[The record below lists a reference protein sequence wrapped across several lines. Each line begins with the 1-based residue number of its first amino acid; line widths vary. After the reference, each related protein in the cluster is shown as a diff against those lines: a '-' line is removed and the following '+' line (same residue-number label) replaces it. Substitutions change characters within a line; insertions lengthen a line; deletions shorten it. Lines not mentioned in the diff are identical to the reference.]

1 MRRTIWLTLLLLLI
15 AVQASAFNKKDRAY
29 LDQQFKAIQ
38 QEMTAT
44 KEMVKELEKRQVG
57 LLAVLA
63 GQTKVLKS
71 VDDILAELRTRMG
84 ENSRSLAAL
93 FTSLTILKGEVSGF
107 REETGKKFQEL
118 AIRPTSTAVLE
129 PLGLSRGMAL
139 GSPRAL
145 EGYITAVEGETVTI
159 DRGSAHGL
167 RGGERLAAF
176 LAVDPETQ
184 VGELE
189 VSGVVES
196 QQAQCRVM
204 ELKSGVSLD
213 FGDIV
218 RLRRP
223 E

>member
-1 MRRTIWLTLLLLLI
+1 MRRTIWLTLLLLLV

-38 QEMTAT
+38 EELSAT
-44 KEMVKELEKRQVG
+44 KAMVKELEGRQAEM
-57 LLAVLA
+57 LAALSD
-63 GQTKVLKS
+63 QDKSLKS
-71 VDDILAELRTRMG
+71 VDGILAELRTRMG

-107 REETGKKFQEL
+107 REETGRKFQEL
-118 AIRPTSTAVLE
+118 ADRPTSTAVLE
-129 PLGLSRGMAL
+129 SLSPS
-139 GSPRAL
+139 GSAQAL

-189 VSGVVES
+189 VGRVLES
-196 QQAQCRVM
+196 QQAQCRVVK
-204 ELKSGVSLD
+204 LKSGVSLD

-218 RLRRP
+218 RLQQP

>member
-1 MRRTIWLTLLLLLI
+1 MRRTIWLTLLLVLV

-38 QEMTAT
+38 EELTAT
-44 KEMVKELEKRQVG
+44 KAMVKELEKRQAG
-57 LLAVLA
+57 LLSVLA

-118 AIRPTSTAVLE
+118 AIRPTSTAVLQ
-129 PLGLSRGMAL
+129 PLGLSRGMPM

-145 EGYITAVEGETVTI
+145 EGYITAVQGETVTI

-167 RGGERLAAF
+167 QGGERLAAF

-189 VSGVVES
+189 VSRVVES

-218 RLRRP
+218 RLQRP

>member
-63 GQTKVLKS
+63 GQTTVLKS

>member
-1 MRRTIWLTLLLLLI
+1 MRRTIWLTLLLLLV
-15 AVQASAFNKKDRAY
+15 AVPASAFNKKEMAY

-38 QEMTAT
+38 EGLTAT
-44 KEMVKELEKRQVG
+44 KAMVKELEGRQVE
-57 LLAVLA
+57 
-63 GQTKVLKS
+63 
-71 VDDILAELRTRMG
+71 ILASLSGQDESMKIVDGILGELRTRMG

-93 FTSLTILKGEVSGF
+93 FTSLTILKGDVSGF

-118 AIRPTSTAVLE
+118 AIRPTSTAVME
-129 PLGLSRGMAL
+129 PLGLSRGMPL

-145 EGYITAVEGETVTI
+145 EGYITAVQGETVTI
-159 DRGSAHGL
+159 DRGTAHGL
-167 RGGERLAAF
+167 KGGERLAAF

-204 ELKSGVSLD
+204 ELKAGVSLD

-218 RLRRP
+218 RLQRP

>member
-1 MRRTIWLTLLLLLI
+1 MRRTIWLTLLLLLV
-15 AVQASAFNKKDRAY
+15 AVPASAFNKKEMAY

-38 QEMTAT
+38 EELTAT
-44 KEMVKELEKRQVG
+44 KAMVKELEGRQ
-57 LLAVLA
+57 AE
-63 GQTKVLKS
+63 
-71 VDDILAELRTRMG
+71 ILAALSDQDESMKIVDGILGELRTRMG

-129 PLGLSRGMAL
+129 PLGLSRGMGRAQ
-139 GSPRAL
+139 AL

-167 RGGERLAAF
+167 QGGERLAAF

-218 RLRRP
+218 RLQRP

>member
-1 MRRTIWLTLLLLLI
+1 MRRTIGLLFLLLLVAL
-15 AVQASAFNKKDRAY
+15 QASAFNKKDRAY

-38 QEMTAT
+38 EELRAT
-44 KEMVKELEKRQVG
+44 KAMVKELEGRQAE
-57 LLAVLA
+57 LLAVLSDQDKA
-63 GQTKVLKS
+63 LKS
-71 VDDILAELRTRMG
+71 VDGILAELRTRMG
-84 ENSRSLAAL
+84 ENARSLAAL

-107 REETGKKFQEL
+107 REEAGRKFQDL
-118 AIRPTSTAVLE
+118 VDQPTSTAVLE
-129 PLGLSRGMAL
+129 TLGPSRGMGRAQ
-139 GSPRAL
+139 AL
-145 EGYITAVEGETVTI
+145 EGYITAVEGEPVTI

-167 RGGERLAAF
+167 QGGERLAAF

-189 VSGVVES
+189 VSLVVES

-218 RLRRP
+218 RLQKP

>member
-1 MRRTIWLTLLLLLI
+1 MRRTIWLTLLLVLV

-38 QEMTAT
+38 EELTAT
-44 KEMVKELEKRQVG
+44 RAMVKVLEKRQAG

-118 AIRPTSTAVLE
+118 AIRPTSTAVLG

-145 EGYITAVEGETVTI
+145 EKAILPPSRAKPSPSTAAPLM
-159 DRGSAHGL
+159 D
-167 RGGERLAAF
+167 
-176 LAVDPETQ
+176 
-184 VGELE
+184 
-189 VSGVVES
+189 
-196 QQAQCRVM
+196 CRVG
-204 ELKSGVSLD
+204 SGWPLSW
-213 FGDIV
+213 
-218 RLRRP
+218 P
-223 E
+223 

>member
-1 MRRTIWLTLLLLLI
+1 MRRTIWLTLLLVLV

-38 QEMTAT
+38 EELTAT
-44 KEMVKELEKRQVG
+44 RAMVKELEKRQAG

-93 FTSLTILKGEVSGF
+93 FTSLTILKGEVAGF

-145 EGYITAVEGETVTI
+145 EGYITAVKGETVTI

-167 RGGERLAAF
+167 QGGERRAAF

-218 RLRRP
+218 RLQRP

>member
-57 LLAVLA
+57 WLAVLA

-118 AIRPTSTAVLE
+118 AIRPTSTAVLG
-129 PLGLSRGMAL
+129 PLGLSRGMSL

>member
-1 MRRTIWLTLLLLLI
+1 
-15 AVQASAFNKKDRAY
+15 
-29 LDQQFKAIQ
+29 
-38 QEMTAT
+38 MTAT

>member
-1 MRRTIWLTLLLLLI
+1 MRRTIWLTLLLVLV

-38 QEMTAT
+38 EELTAT
-44 KEMVKELEKRQVG
+44 RAMVKELEKRQAG

-118 AIRPTSTAVLE
+118 SIRPTSTAVLE
-129 PLGLSRGMAL
+129 PLGLSRGMAM

-145 EGYITAVEGETVTI
+145 EGYITAVQGETVTI

-167 RGGERLAAF
+167 QGGERLAAF

-218 RLRRP
+218 RLQRP

>member
-84 ENSRSLAAL
+84 ENSRS
-93 FTSLTILKGEVSGF
+93 
-107 REETGKKFQEL
+107 
-118 AIRPTSTAVLE
+118 
-129 PLGLSRGMAL
+129 
-139 GSPRAL
+139 
-145 EGYITAVEGETVTI
+145 
-159 DRGSAHGL
+159 
-167 RGGERLAAF
+167 
-176 LAVDPETQ
+176 
-184 VGELE
+184 
-189 VSGVVES
+189 
-196 QQAQCRVM
+196 
-204 ELKSGVSLD
+204 
-213 FGDIV
+213 
-218 RLRRP
+218 
-223 E
+223 

>member
-1 MRRTIWLTLLLLLI
+1 MRRTIWLTLLLVLV

-38 QEMTAT
+38 EELTAT
-44 KEMVKELEKRQVG
+44 KAMVKELKKRQAG
-57 LLAVLA
+57 MLAVLA

-71 VDDILAELRTRMG
+71 VDDVLAELRTRMG

-145 EGYITAVEGETVTI
+145 EGYITAVQGETVTI

-167 RGGERLAAF
+167 QGGERLAAF

-204 ELKSGVSLD
+204 ELKSGISLD

-218 RLRRP
+218 RLQRP

>member
-1 MRRTIWLTLLLLLI
+1 MRRTIWLLFLLLLVAL
-15 AVQASAFNKKDRAY
+15 QASAFNKKDRAY

-38 QEMTAT
+38 EELRAT
-44 KEMVKELEKRQVG
+44 KAMVKELEGRQAE
-57 LLAVLA
+57 LSAVLSD
-63 GQTKVLKS
+63 QEKSLKS
-71 VDDILAELRTRMG
+71 VDRILAELRTRMG
-84 ENSRSLAAL
+84 ENARSLAAL

-107 REETGKKFQEL
+107 REEAGRKFQEL
-118 AIRPTSTAVLE
+118 VDQPTSTAVLE
-129 PLGLSRGMAL
+129 PLALSRGMGRAQ
-139 GSPRAL
+139 AL

-167 RGGERLAAF
+167 QGGERLAVF
-176 LAVDPETQ
+176 LAVDPENQ

-189 VSGVVES
+189 VSRVVES

-218 RLRRP
+218 RLQKP

>member
-176 LAVDPETQ
+176 LAVDLETQ

>member
-1 MRRTIWLTLLLLLI
+1 MRRTIWLTLLLLLV

-38 QEMTAT
+38 EEMTAT
-44 KEMVKELEKRQVG
+44 KAMVKELEKRQVG

-84 ENSRSLAAL
+84 ENSTSLAAL

-107 REETGKKFQEL
+107 REETGEKFQEL

-189 VSGVVES
+189 VGGVVES

-218 RLRRP
+218 RLQRP

>member
-1 MRRTIWLTLLLLLI
+1 
-15 AVQASAFNKKDRAY
+15 
-29 LDQQFKAIQ
+29 
-38 QEMTAT
+38 
-44 KEMVKELEKRQVG
+44 
-57 LLAVLA
+57 
-63 GQTKVLKS
+63 
-71 VDDILAELRTRMG
+71 
-84 ENSRSLAAL
+84 
-93 FTSLTILKGEVSGF
+93 
-107 REETGKKFQEL
+107 
-118 AIRPTSTAVLE
+118 
-129 PLGLSRGMAL
+129 MAL

-145 EGYITAVEGETVTI
+145 EGYITAVKGETVTI

-167 RGGERLAAF
+167 QGGERLAAF

-204 ELKSGVSLD
+204 ELKSGISLD

-218 RLRRP
+218 RLQRP